1 MIKDLFLLSVFA
13 LIIFL
18 AFWKVIAYKFK
29 ANALGVNLS
38 LSQVLGQGF
47 RKTLSVDIL
56 EAAALAKK
64 ENLKIEFNALEI
76 HKLAGGNPYKVVKG
90 IVDCKKKGTE
100 ITFMQA
106 TALDLIGREISV
118 DEIY

>member
-1 MIKDLFLLSVFA
+1 MSVFA
-13 LIIFL
+13 LVFFL

-38 LSQVLGQGF
+38 WRQVIGQGF

-56 EAAALAKK
+56 EAAALSKK

-76 HKLAGGNPYKVVKG
+76 HKLAGGDPYKVVRG
-90 IVDCKKKGTE
+90 IVDSKKKGRDL
-100 ITFMQA
+100 TFVQA